1 MPLDHRLQPNPYA
14 DRSSVID
21 LAPGQES
28 FRDAALRG
36 LAMEQ
41 KAISPKFLYDAR
53 GAELFERICEQPE
66 YYPTRTEMALLR
78 DKAPEM
84 AALIGPNAHL
94 VEYGSGAGEK
104 IELLLAALQRPEA
117 YVAIDVAREQ
127 LMEATARLA
136 TRHPGLTVTGI
147 CADYTR
153 PLPLPSAPNGRR
165 VGFFP
170 GSTIGNFTPDDA
182 RGFLASAA
190 QSLPGGGM
198 LIGVDRR
205 KDKKILDAAYN
216 DAAGVTEA
224 FIMNLLRR
232 MNRELDADFD
242 LDRFRYVGFYNK
254 DMGRIEIYI
263 ELLQDQT
270 VSVAGEK
277 FRFRKGE
284 RLHSEYS
291 CKYDIGEFQAL
302 AKSAGFQP
310 QAWWTDEQELF
321 SIHYLSATPLN

>member
-1 MPLDHRLQPNPYA
+1 MPLDHRLQSPA
-14 DRSSVID
+14 DRRTIVD

-36 LAMEQ
+36 LAQEQ

-66 YYPTRTEMALLR
+66 YYPTRTEMGLLR
-78 DKAPEM
+78 AKAADM
-84 AALIGPNAHL
+84 AALIGSSAHL

-104 IELLLAALQRPEA
+104 IELLLAALNEPEA
-117 YVAIDVAREQ
+117 YVAVDISREQ

-136 TRHPGLTVTGI
+136 THHPELIVTGI

-153 PLPLPSAPNGRR
+153 PLPLPPAPNGRR
-165 VGFFP
+165 IGFFP
-170 GSTIGNFTPDDA
+170 GSTIGNFTPQDA
-182 RGFLASAA
+182 AGFLRSAA
-190 QSLPGGGM
+190 QSLKGGGM
-198 LIGVDRR
+198 LIGVDRK
-205 KDKKILDAAYN
+205 KDKAILDAAYN

-224 FIMNLLRR
+224 FIMNLLVR
-232 MNRELDADFD
+232 MNRELEANFD
-242 LDRFRYVGFYNK
+242 LDRFRYVGFYNEIA
-254 DMGRIEIYI
+254 GRIEIYI
-263 ELLQDQT
+263 ESLQDQT
-270 VSVAGEK
+270 VSVAGQR

-302 AKSAGFQP
+302 AKSAGFRP
-310 QAWWTDEQELF
+310 QAWWTDENELF
-321 SIHYLSATPLN
+321 SIHYLASASLN

>member
-1 MPLDHRLQPNPYA
+1 MPLDHRLHLNPYA
-14 DRSSVID
+14 VNRELVD

-36 LAMEQ
+36 LALEQ

-53 GAELFERICEQPE
+53 GAELFERICVQPE
-66 YYPTRTEMALLR
+66 YYPTRTEMSLLR
-78 DKAPEM
+78 EKAGEM
-84 AALIGPNAHL
+84 ADLIGPHAHL

-104 IELLLAALQRPEA
+104 IELLLAALEHPEA
-117 YVAIDVAREQ
+117 YVAVDISREQ

-136 TRHPGLTVTGI
+136 SRHPGLTVTGI

-170 GSTIGNFTPDDA
+170 GSTIGNFTPEEA
-182 RGFLASAA
+182 KGFLSAA
-190 QSLPGGGM
+190 AESLKGGGM

-205 KDKKILDAAYN
+205 KDKATLDAAYN

-242 LDRFRYVGFYNK
+242 LDKFRYVGFYNEA
-254 DMGRIEIYI
+254 MGRIEIYI
-263 ELLQDQT
+263 ESLADQT
-270 VSVAGEK
+270 VTVAGER
-277 FRFRKGE
+277 FRFAKGE

-291 CKYDIGEFQAL
+291 CKYDIDQFQAL
-302 AKSAGFQP
+302 ARSAGFEP
-310 QAWWTDEQELF
+310 RAWWTDTENLF
-321 SIHYLSATPLN
+321 SIHYLAAPPLN

>member
-14 DRSSVID
+14 DISSVVD

-28 FRDAALRG
+28 FRDAVLRG
-36 LAMEQ
+36 LALEQ

-78 DKAPEM
+78 EKAPEM

-104 IELLLAALQRPEA
+104 IELLLATLERPQV

-170 GSTIGNFTPDDA
+170 GSTIGNFTPEDA

-190 QSLPGGGM
+190 QSLKGGGM

-205 KDKKILDAAYN
+205 KDKKTLDAAYN

-224 FIMNLLRR
+224 FILNLLLR
-232 MNRELDADFD
+232 MNRELEADFD
-242 LDRFRYVGFYNK
+242 LDRFRYVGFYNE

-263 ELLQDQT
+263 ESLQDQT
-270 VSVAGEK
+270 VTVAGEK

-291 CKYDIGEFQAL
+291 CKYDIEDFQAL

-310 QAWWTDEQELF
+310 QAWWSDEKQLF
-321 SIHYLSATPLN
+321 SIHYLSAQPLN